1 VRFFKF
7 IAITLVSLF
16 IIFAVIVVGI
26 YNARISIINSVA
38 QNQFSL
44 TPVKVTCFDLG
55 LTSDLSIVVDNL
67 CLQSPKANINI
78 VDTVLQW
85 HFSPK
90 FNITNI
96 DVNLVEI
103 SAKEHFFSNINQTSL
118 NEKESTTGKSVSDL
132 LSAALKS
139 YVDQLDQFQLPLNM
153 NVDQISYVPF
163 TVQGK
168 TTTANNITSEQ
179 EQSLYIAQISN
190 LDNTLLFS
198 LGNENNKAFF
208 NLELTQ
214 ELSGFSITFSS
225 ELEPLKTFV
234 SEHRLPISTRLQHDF
249 NAHEVTG
256 SISSLIKYQAGKLS
270 MENQVMDFSLS
281 TAIGIGGSGAFKLS
295 GELNFNN
302 QFVLDSTNVNRT
314 ENKTIKKNNN
324 TSPNENNGV
333 VTLQFIE
340 QNEMLLEYQ
349 QVSLLALLE
358 RIEVSPL
365 IMSVIKDNPIPQ
377 LALKLQGDAIVNL
390 NNRDLQLRYLEMNAR
405 NNEIK
410 HQVVLNN
417 IAVALTNIER
427 LNALTVDDFVID
439 SKINLSSVPNIA
451 KLTTTPISIHL
462 AGSLQPLNNQ
472 ATLNLTESS
481 SIVFKNIKVAGST
494 EKNSQ
499 TLLSAKSLST
509 KLTGSVALLANNELD
524 INLTVLNEAVHVN
537 VPNAIKV
544 SSFDLFSEINGSLSD
559 INIKATPNV
568 DGVELGDFFIT
579 GSVQSPK
586 IEVTGTGVPL
596 ADLLALNIQL
606 PISVELIEGSLNYNI
621 SGQLADLNNI
631 AQTRFDASVGI
642 KSLSGEVDGIWLQSL
657 YWQQQLTIESGNI
670 TTKVNDQENITIAL
684 IESFTPISNLSV
696 NTRWSF
702 NDNNFKF
709 AANNLKA
716 DAFNGSIFVPDLHW
730 PFVKGHSANV
740 QLDNIDLAQ
749 VLALDKKQGIV
760 VTGNISGKVPVMFD
774 GDKLTI
780 KAGELYNVTDG
791 LIQVINNPAV
801 AELKA
806 NNSQLQLAFDALQ
819 NLHYH
824 QLSST
829 VSMLDDGYMQLDTI
843 IKGRNPDID
852 NDVNLNLNLTYDLL
866 GLLESLS
873 ITQRFEDIIIKGLQK
888 NKE

>member
-1 VRFFKF
+1 MRFFKF
-7 IAITLVSLF
+7 FAITLISF
-16 IIFAVIVVGI
+16 FFIFAVIVVGI
-26 YNARISIINSVA
+26 YNARISIINNIA

-44 TPVKVTCFDLG
+44 VPVKVTCFELS

-67 CLQSPKANINI
+67 CLQNPKAYISI
-78 VDTVLQW
+78 VDTVIQW
-85 HFSPK
+85 PY
-90 FNITNI
+90 NPNLDVTTI
-96 DVNLVEI
+96 DVSFVEI
-103 SAKEHFFSNINQTSL
+103 SGKEHLFSNTKQTSL
-118 NEKESTTGKSVSDL
+118 NHTKSITNENVSSL
-132 LSAALKS
+132 LSAALRA
-139 YVDQLDQFQLPLNM
+139 YLEQLEQFQLPLNI
-153 NVDQISYVPF
+153 NVDQISYLPF
-163 TVQGK
+163 AVKNK
-168 TTTANNITSEQ
+168 TSISNDRISDVDQ
-179 EQSLYIAQISN
+179 PPYIAKLSN
-190 LDNTLLFS
+190 LDNRLLFS
-198 LGNENNKAFF
+198 LKNKSNTEFF
-208 NLELTQ
+208 NLEVLRETV
-214 ELSGFSITFSS
+214 GVSIDLSS
-225 ELEPLKTFV
+225 ELKELKSFI
-234 SEHRLPISTRLQHDF
+234 EKHRLPISTVLEDELK
-249 NAHEVTG
+249 ALEVSG
-256 SISSLIKYQAGKLS
+256 SINSLVNYQADKFT
-270 MENQVMDFSLS
+270 MENQVKDFYLNSAS
-281 TAIGIGGSGAFKLS
+281 GIGGSGLFTLS
-295 GELNFNN
+295 GELKFNN
-302 QFVLDSTNVNRT
+302 QFVLDSTDVNH
-314 ENKTIKKNNN
+314 K
-324 TSPNENNGV
+324 ENNGV

-349 QVSLLALLE
+349 QLSLLALLE
-358 RIEVSPL
+358 RIEVSPI

-390 NNRDLQLRYLEMNAR
+390 NNSDIQLSYLEMNAR

-417 IAVALTNIER
+417 IAIALANAEI
-427 LNALTVDDFVID
+427 LNALTVDDFFID
-439 SKINLSSVPNIA
+439 SEINLISVPNIA

-472 ATLNLTESS
+472 TTLNLTESS
-481 SIVFKNIKVAGST
+481 SILFENIKIAGST
-494 EKNSQ
+494 EQNSQ

-524 INLTVLNEAVHVN
+524 INLTVLNEAVLVN

-544 SSFDLFSEINGSLSD
+544 SSFGLFSEINGSFSD
-559 INIKATPNV
+559 INIKAMPNV

-586 IEVTGTGVPL
+586 IELTGTAVPL
-596 ADLLALNIQL
+596 TELLSLNMQL
-606 PISVELIEGSLNYNI
+606 PVNIELIEGALTYNV
-621 SGQLADLNNI
+621 SGQLIDISNI
-631 AQTRFDASVGI
+631 AHTQFDASVGI
-642 KSLSGEVDGIWLQSL
+642 KSLSGEVDGIWLQEL
-657 YWQQQLTIESGNI
+657 DWQQQLTIESGNI
-670 TTKVNDQENITIAL
+670 FTKNSGKENITIAL

-696 NTRWSF
+696 NTRWSYS
-702 NDNNFKF
+702 DNNFELTV
-709 AANNLKA
+709 NNFKA
-716 DAFNGSIFVPDLHW
+716 EAFNGSIFVPNMHW
-730 PFVKGHSANV
+730 PFIKGHSANV

-780 KAGELYNVTDG
+780 EAGELYNVTNG

>member
-1 VRFFKF
+1 MRFFKF

-55 LTSDLSIVVDNL
+55 LTSDLSIAVDNL
-67 CLQSPKANINI
+67 CLQSPKADINI
-78 VDTVLQW
+78 VDTVIQW

-103 SAKEHFFSNINQTSL
+103 NAEEHFFSNINQTSL
-118 NEKESTTGKSVSDL
+118 NDKESTTGKSVSDL

-179 EQSLYIAQISN
+179 EQSLYIAQLSN
-190 LDNTLLFS
+190 LDNTLSFS
-198 LGNENNKAFF
+198 LGNENNKAFLT
-208 NLELTQ
+208 LELTQ

-234 SEHRLPISTRLQHDF
+234 SEHRLPISTRLQHDL

-256 SISSLIKYQAGKLS
+256 NISSLIKYQADKLS
-270 MENQVMDFSLS
+270 MENHMTGFVLNS
-281 TAIGIGGSGAFKLS
+281 AIGIGDSGAFKLS

-302 QFVLDSTNVNRT
+302 QFDLDSNEVNS
-314 ENKTIKKNNN
+314 KNN
-324 TSPNENNGV
+324 EV
-333 VTLQFIE
+333 LTLQFID
-340 QNEMLLEYQ
+340 QNELLLEYQ
-349 QVSLLALLE
+349 HVSQLALLE
-358 RIEVSPL
+358 RIEVSPI
-365 IMSVIKDNPIPQ
+365 IMSVMKDNPISQ
-377 LALKLQGDAIVNL
+377 LALKLQGDAVVNFNTSEL
-390 NNRDLQLRYLEMNAR
+390 ELSYLEMNAR
-405 NNEIK
+405 NGEVT
-410 HQVVLNN
+410 HQIVLNN
-417 IAVALTNIER
+417 SAVALANTEI
-427 LNALTVDDFVID
+427 LNAFTVDDFVID
-439 SKINLSSVPNIA
+439 SEINLISVPGIA
-451 KLTTTPISIHL
+451 KLTTTPINIHL
-462 AGSLQPLNNQ
+462 VGSLQSLNNQ
-472 ATLNLTESS
+472 ARLNLAENSV
-481 SIVFKNIKVAGST
+481 IELNNIKIAGSS
-494 EKNSQ
+494 EQGSQ
-499 TLLSAKSLST
+499 TLFSVKALST
-509 KLTGSVALLANNELD
+509 ALKGNVALLENNKLNMN
-524 INLTVLNEAVHVN
+524 ISVLNKAKQMN
-537 VPNAIKV
+537 VPKAIQV
-544 SSFDLFSEINGSLSD
+544 SSFELFSEVKGSLDD
-559 INIKATPNV
+559 INIKTSTNA
-568 DGVELGDFFIT
+568 DGVELGNVFIT
-579 GSVQSPK
+579 GSVQSPA
-586 IEVTGTGVPL
+586 IEVIGTGLPL
-596 ADLLALNIQL
+596 TDLLSLNIKL
-606 PISVELIEGSLNYNI
+606 PISVELIEGTLNYNV
-621 SGQLADLNNI
+621 SGQLPDLNHI
-631 AQTRFDASVGI
+631 TQTHFDASVGI
-642 KSLSGEVDGIWLQSL
+642 KSLSGEVDGIWIQDLN
-657 YWQQQLTIESGNI
+657 WQQQFTIESGNI
-670 TTKVNDQENITIAL
+670 TTNANDKENITIAL

-702 NDNNFKF
+702 SDNNFKL
-709 AANNLKA
+709 AVNNLKA
-716 DAFNGSIFVPDLHW
+716 DAFSGSIFVPDMHW
-730 PFVKGHSANV
+730 PFVQGHSANV
-740 QLDNIDLAQ
+740 QLDSIDLAQ

-760 VTGNISGKVPVMFD
+760 VTGNISGNVPVMFD

-780 KAGELYNVTDG
+780 EAGELYNVTNG

-824 QLSST
+824 QLSSK

>member
-7 IAITLVSLF
+7 FAITLISF
-16 IIFAVIVVGI
+16 FFIFAVIVVGI
-26 YNARISIINSVA
+26 YNARISIINNIA

-44 TPVKVTCFDLG
+44 VPVKVTCFELS

-67 CLQSPKANINI
+67 CLQSPKAYISI
-78 VDTVLQW
+78 VDTVIQW
-85 HFSPK
+85 PY
-90 FNITNI
+90 NPNLDVTTI
-96 DVNLVEI
+96 DVSFVEI
-103 SAKEHFFSNINQTSL
+103 SGKEHLFSNTKQTSL
-118 NEKESTTGKSVSDL
+118 NHTKSITNENVSSL
-132 LSAALKS
+132 LSAALRA
-139 YVDQLDQFQLPLNM
+139 YLEQLEQFQLPLNI
-153 NVDQISYVPF
+153 NVDQISYLPF
-163 TVQGK
+163 AVKNK
-168 TTTANNITSEQ
+168 TSISNDRISDVDQ
-179 EQSLYIAQISN
+179 PPYIAKLSN
-190 LDNTLLFS
+190 LDNRLLFS
-198 LGNENNKAFF
+198 LKNKSNTEFF
-208 NLELTQ
+208 NLEVLRETV
-214 ELSGFSITFSS
+214 GVSIDLSS
-225 ELEPLKTFV
+225 ELKELKSFI
-234 SEHRLPISTRLQHDF
+234 EKHRLPISTVLEDELK
-249 NAHEVTG
+249 ALEVSG
-256 SISSLIKYQAGKLS
+256 SINSLVNYQADKFT
-270 MENQVMDFSLS
+270 MENQVKDFYLNSAS
-281 TAIGIGGSGAFKLS
+281 GIGGSGLFTLS
-295 GELNFNN
+295 GELKFNN
-302 QFVLDSTNVNRT
+302 QFVLDSTDVNH
-314 ENKTIKKNNN
+314 K
-324 TSPNENNGV
+324 ENNGV

-349 QVSLLALLE
+349 QLSLLALLE
-358 RIEVSPL
+358 RIEVSPI

-390 NNRDLQLRYLEMNAR
+390 NNSDIQLSYLEMNAR

-417 IAVALTNIER
+417 IAIALANAEI
-427 LNALTVDDFVID
+427 LNALTVDDFFID
-439 SKINLSSVPNIA
+439 SEINLISVPNIA

-472 ATLNLTESS
+472 TTLNLTESS
-481 SIVFKNIKVAGST
+481 SILFENIKIAGST
-494 EKNSQ
+494 EQNSQ

-524 INLTVLNEAVHVN
+524 INLTVLNEAVLVN

-544 SSFDLFSEINGSLSD
+544 SSFGLFSEINGSFSD
-559 INIKATPNV
+559 INIKAMPNV

-586 IEVTGTGVPL
+586 IELTGTAVPL
-596 ADLLALNIQL
+596 TELLSLNMQL
-606 PISVELIEGSLNYNI
+606 PVNIELIEGALTYNV
-621 SGQLADLNNI
+621 SGQLIDISNI
-631 AQTRFDASVGI
+631 AHTQFDASVGI
-642 KSLSGEVDGIWLQSL
+642 KSLSGEVDGIWLQEL
-657 YWQQQLTIESGNI
+657 DWQQQLTIESGNI
-670 TTKVNDQENITIAL
+670 FTKNSGKENITIAL

-696 NTRWSF
+696 NTRWSYS
-702 NDNNFKF
+702 DNNFELTV
-709 AANNLKA
+709 NNFKA
-716 DAFNGSIFVPDLHW
+716 EAFNGSIFVPNMHW
-730 PFVKGHSANV
+730 PFIKGHSANV

-780 KAGELYNVTDG
+780 EAGELYNVTNG

>member
-1 VRFFKF
+1 MRFFKF

-55 LTSDLSIVVDNL
+55 LTSDLSIAVDNL
-67 CLQSPKANINI
+67 CLQSPKADINI
-78 VDTVLQW
+78 VDTVIQW

-103 SAKEHFFSNINQTSL
+103 NAEEHFFSNINQTSL
-118 NEKESTTGKSVSDL
+118 NDKESTTGKSVSDL

-163 TVQGK
+163 TVQGQ

-179 EQSLYIAQISN
+179 EQSLYIAQLSN
-190 LDNTLLFS
+190 LDNTLSFS
-198 LGNENNKAFF
+198 LGNENNKAFLT
-208 NLELTQ
+208 LELTQ

-234 SEHRLPISTRLQHDF
+234 SEHRLPISTRLQHDL

-256 SISSLIKYQAGKLS
+256 NISSLIKYQADKLS
-270 MENQVMDFSLS
+270 MENHMTGFVLNS
-281 TAIGIGGSGAFKLS
+281 AIGIGDSGAFKLS

-302 QFVLDSTNVNRT
+302 QFDLDSNEVNS
-314 ENKTIKKNNN
+314 KNN
-324 TSPNENNGV
+324 EV
-333 VTLQFIE
+333 LTLQFID
-340 QNEMLLEYQ
+340 QNELLLEYQ
-349 QVSLLALLE
+349 HVSLLALLE
-358 RIEVSPL
+358 RIEVSPI
-365 IMSVIKDNPIPQ
+365 IMSVMKDNPISQ
-377 LALKLQGDAIVNL
+377 LALKLQGDAVVNFNTSEL
-390 NNRDLQLRYLEMNAR
+390 ELSYLEMNAR
-405 NNEIK
+405 NGEVT
-410 HQVVLNN
+410 HQIVLNN
-417 IAVALTNIER
+417 SAVALANTEI
-427 LNALTVDDFVID
+427 LNAFTVDDFVID
-439 SKINLSSVPNIA
+439 SEINLISVPGIA
-451 KLTTTPISIHL
+451 KLTTTPINIHL
-462 AGSLQPLNNQ
+462 AGSLQSLNNQ
-472 ATLNLTESS
+472 ARLNLAENSV
-481 SIVFKNIKVAGST
+481 IELNNINIAGSS
-494 EKNSQ
+494 EQGSQ
-499 TLLSAKSLST
+499 TLFSVKALST
-509 KLTGSVALLANNELD
+509 ALKGNVALLENNKLNMN
-524 INLTVLNEAVHVN
+524 ISVLNKAKQMN
-537 VPNAIKV
+537 VPKAIQV
-544 SSFDLFSEINGSLSD
+544 SSFELFSEVKGSLDD
-559 INIKATPNV
+559 INIKTSTNA
-568 DGVELGDFFIT
+568 DGVELGNVFIT
-579 GSVQSPK
+579 GSVQSPA
-586 IEVTGTGVPL
+586 IEVIGTGLPL
-596 ADLLALNIQL
+596 TDLLSLNIKL
-606 PISVELIEGSLNYNI
+606 PISVELIEGTLNYNV
-621 SGQLADLNNI
+621 SGQLPDLNHI
-631 AQTRFDASVGI
+631 TQTHFDASVGI
-642 KSLSGEVDGIWLQSL
+642 KSLSGEVDGIWIQDLN
-657 YWQQQLTIESGNI
+657 WQQQFTIESGNI
-670 TTKVNDQENITIAL
+670 TTNANDKENITIAL

-702 NDNNFKF
+702 SDNNFKL
-709 AANNLKA
+709 AVNNLKA
-716 DAFNGSIFVPDLHW
+716 DAFSGSIFVPDMHW
-730 PFVKGHSANV
+730 PFVQGHSANV
-740 QLDNIDLAQ
+740 QLDSIDLAQ

-760 VTGNISGKVPVMFD
+760 VTGNISGNVPVMFD

-780 KAGELYNVTDG
+780 EAGELYNVTNG

-824 QLSST
+824 QLSSK